1 MEEKPGVGQE
11 PKREG
16 IKPKDIM
23 IEDFEATPRELGRK
37 TNLLL
42 GISMVALSIFQ
53 LYTSYV
59 GPFPDLIQRGI
70 HLLFILPAA
79 FIMYAGFPRS
89 PKKNKI
95 QISDWI
101 FIIMAIAT
109 VLWVLFNY
117 DRIMRNPGDST
128 TIDLW
133 FAPLLIIVILEAT
146 RRILG
151 MALPVI
157 VLLLIVYAFAGPYLP
172 GMWAH
177 RGFSLGMVL
186 QSLYLEPDGIFG
198 FMVGISANVI
208 AGFLIFGLFLSE
220 TGGGETFVDLA
231 KRLAGR
237 SHGGPAKV
245 SCFSSAFFGTISGSA
260 VANVVVDGVF
270 NIPLMKS
277 LGYKKEFA
285 AAAEA
290 TNSAGGQLMPP
301 VMGAGAFI
309 MAEMLGVPY
318 VKIALAAAI
327 PAFLYYLGCYVGIHF
342 WAQKL
347 HLKPLPPEEIPSF
360 RKKILPRS
368 APFVIPVAILIY
380 FLSIG
385 RNPALSVFYSVI
397 LGMAC
402 FLILPNPS
410 HNFSSKIKVI
420 IKSLDLGGRSIVMV
434 AALCTCAQ
442 MVVGMLTVTG
452 LGIKISEA
460 VVTLSAGNVMACLF
474 FTMIVAII
482 LGMGVPT
489 TAAYV
494 IAASVCVPPLLKL
507 GVPALSAHMFAFYF
521 AIISAITPP
530 VCAAVFVASAI
541 AQSNW
546 VKTAFIACRLG
557 LAGFL
562 IPFMFYYA
570 PTLLLQ
576 GEVSHI
582 IQNSITAAFGIIA
595 LSAGIMGFLRKPLS
609 WLERFFIIIAGLM
622 FVDPGTL
629 TDIAAALIFGYM
641 YFSQRF
647 NFSLKSWIKNRGR
660 I

>member
-1 MEEKPGVGQE
+1 MKESCAIQVIRPQ
-11 PKREG
+11 
-16 IKPKDIM
+16 
-23 IEDFEATPRELGRK
+23 
-37 TNLLL
+37 
-42 GISMVALSIFQ
+42 SI
-53 LYTSYV
+53 
-59 GPFPDLIQRGI
+59 
-70 HLLFILPAA
+70 
-79 FIMYAGFPRS
+79 
-89 PKKNKI
+89 
-95 QISDWI
+95 
-101 FIIMAIAT
+101 
-109 VLWVLFNY
+109 
-117 DRIMRNPGDST
+117 
-128 TIDLW
+128 
-133 FAPLLIIVILEAT
+133 APLLIIVILEST

-151 MALPVI
+151 LALPII
-157 VLLLIVYAFAGPYLP
+157 VALLIAYAFAGPYLP

-177 RGFSLGMVL
+177 RGFSVGMVL

-208 AGFLIFGLFLSE
+208 AGFLIFGLFLSD

-285 AAAEA
+285 AAVEA
-290 TNSAGGQLMPP
+290 TTSSGGQLMPP

-309 MAEMLGVPY
+309 MAEMLGVSY
-318 VKIALAAAI
+318 AKVAFAAAI
-327 PAFLYYLGCYVGIHF
+327 PAFLYYVGCYAGVHF

-347 HLKPLPPEEIPSF
+347 HMKPLPPEEIPSF
-360 RKKILPRS
+360 RKRILPRS
-368 APFVIPVAILIY
+368 APFVIPVAILVY
-380 FLSIG
+380 FLGIG

-402 FLILPNPS
+402 FLILPNAS
-410 HNFSSKIKVI
+410 HHNLASKIRVI
-420 IKSLDLGGRSIVMV
+420 IKSLDNGGRSIVMV
-434 AALCTCAQ
+434 AVLCACAQ
-442 MVVGMLTVTG
+442 MVVSMLTVTG

-460 VVTLSAGNVMACLF
+460 VVTLSAGNVLACLF

-530 VCAAVFVASAI
+530 VCAAVFVAAAI

-557 LAGFL
+557 LAGFV
-562 IPFMFYYA
+562 IPYMFYYS

-576 GEVSHI
+576 GTVPDI
-582 IQNSITAAFGIIA
+582 IQNSVTAFLGVIA
-595 LSAGIMGFLRKPLS
+595 LSSGIIGFLRRPLS
-609 WLERFFIIIAGLM
+609 WFESVLMIIAGAM
-622 FVDPGTL
+622 FIDPGTL
-629 TDIAAALIFGYM
+629 TDIMGALIFGYM

-647 NFSLKSWIKNRGR
+647 NFSIKNWIANRGR